1 MSRPAVYR
9 GTDATRPARSGK
21 VPMIPQAASWPL
33 RRLFAALIGLV
44 LTIAAVPAVHAQGD
58 PSATVRTAVE
68 TWLQGRFKVDG
79 VRRSPVSG
87 IWEVQIGTDL
97 IYVDEKGQHGFVE
110 GQLID
115 LKSNRNLTQ
124 ERIEEITAIAFKDLP
139 TDLAIKQVIG
149 KGTRQ
154 IAVFEDPNCGH
165 CRNLRRDLLTV
176 KDITIYTFPLPILA
190 ADSEVKSRQAW
201 CAKDRV
207 KAWNELMLQGKVPD
221 NKGTCDNPI
230 AKVTELARKLRIT
243 GTPTIFFANGKRL
256 PGGVPAER
264 LLKMIEENSKP
275 S

>member
-1 MSRPAVYR
+1 M
-9 GTDATRPARSGK
+9 TRRS
-21 VPMIPQAASWPL
+21 MSWPL
-33 RRLFAALIGLV
+33 RGLLTLLTGLV
-44 LTIAAVPAVHAQGD
+44 LSVVAAPAVLAQPGGD
-58 PSATVRTAVE
+58 ASATVRAAVD

-79 VRRSPVSG
+79 VRRSPVPG

-124 ERIEEITAIAFKDLP
+124 ERIEAITAIAFTDLP
-139 TDLAIKQVIG
+139 LEMAIKQVIG
-149 KGTRQ
+149 KGTRR

-176 KDITIYTFPLPILA
+176 KDVTIYTFPLPILA

-221 NKGTCDNPI
+221 NPGNCDTPI
-230 AKVTELARKLRIT
+230 AKVSEFARKLRIT
-243 GTPTIFFANGKRL
+243 GTPTLFFANGKRL
-256 PGGVPAER
+256 PGGVPLDR
-264 LLKMIEENSKP
+264 LLKLLEENSKP